1 MSLTYKIASTIVR
14 LIGVKKMFLKNK
26 EEMLEYAKGENAKI
40 IFDLEKAKARATRKN
55 YYLFDRD
62 VMGYRLISYQK
73 IKRPPTVQFF
83 IYLAEE

>member
-14 LIGVKKMFLKNK
+14 MVGVKKMFLKNK
-26 EEMLEYAKGENAKI
+26 EEMLEYAKKENAKTV
-40 IFDLEKAKARATRKN
+40 FDLDKAMKRAKRKN
-55 YYLFDRD
+55 YYLIDRD

-83 IYLAEE
+83 IYSEEE